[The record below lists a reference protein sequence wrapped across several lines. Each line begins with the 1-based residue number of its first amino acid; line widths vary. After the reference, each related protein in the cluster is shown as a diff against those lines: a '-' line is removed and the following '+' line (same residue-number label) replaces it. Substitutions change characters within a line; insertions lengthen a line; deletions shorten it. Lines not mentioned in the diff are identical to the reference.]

1 MNKSGIKILLLTVII
16 TVVCSVYTR
25 SVAQSKDVQFF
36 QMPENITSDDYLPG
50 EIIFKL
56 KEEFR
61 PSEKREQPADMF
73 FQRILKNLKASE
85 TKKLFPKHTPPEKSL
100 HASGQPYTDLS
111 LIYST
116 FIPDDVSLE
125 KAISNLYA
133 SGMVEYAQPRYLPE
147 LLYEPDDPFTGSQ
160 YYLQNIRAFEAWAIE
175 KGDTNIVI
183 AITDTGIDLL
193 HPDLIDAIAYNYDDP
208 TNGEDSDN
216 DGYIDNFH
224 GWDMGENNNSPQYN
238 VNAHGVHVS
247 GIAGASTDNGTGMAG
262 VGFNSRILPVK
273 ISNADGRLVK
283 AYEGIV
289 YAADQGAD
297 VINCSW
303 GGFVSPG
310 QFGQDIINYAVF
322 NRDAVVIAAAGNSNN
337 QARMYPASFANSISV
352 AATNSQDVKWDGSSY
367 GNLVDLSAP
376 GAGIFSTW
384 KNGSYITSSGTS
396 MAAPVVAG
404 AAALLRSYYPGYSA
418 LQIAA
423 QLKVTTD
430 LIDTI
435 PENQDYAGLLGNGRL
450 NILRALTENDHPYL
464 MLSQFEYPG
473 EYYQLFNPGETFT
486 LGARFINLLSATQ
499 NITAKISTTSQHIEI
514 LSDEALLGTIEHMET
529 VDNFEEPFVLR
540 IEQNI
545 PPSHEADFTISFFTE
560 NGAFAGRQNFSM
572 TFNLDYVTIDN
583 NQIQTTINSKG
594 NIGFNYPDYNQGVGF
609 LYSNTNQNRTL
620 IKSAGFMAGISTAK
634 VVDNIYGAAE
644 DSFSNLLY
652 PHENAR
658 ILDDPLYGDIHI
670 SGIFSDTLAGISRA
684 GIKVYYDIYAFSEA
698 PLDKFMILEYNI
710 VNISGENLPGFYAGF
725 FADWSLRDFRNHR
738 AAFDAENKLGYAFSA
753 NGGNYTGIQLLSHD
767 NINHYAFDNQGFG
780 GSIRINNGFTSFDKY
795 TALRTNRNSAGFFDK
810 DNDISTLV
818 SAGPFIIPDTDT
830 LHLAFALLA
839 GDHIN
844 DLQASAQLAA
854 LVYSGDNP
862 LATDYI
868 NKSVFGVH
876 TYPVPAGDY
885 MNISYLQE
893 NSSSAVEIR
902 IYDMK
907 ARLQFRRKTDN
918 PLPGKQNLQIDTSQ
932 WPEGTYIIQMIS
944 DNVVESFRVTKH

>member
-1 MNKSGIKILLLTVII
+1 MNKPGLNILLFTLILTLVF
-16 TVVCSVYTR
+16 SVQLR
-25 SVAQSKDVQFF
+25 SVAQSKDALIFR
-36 QMPENITSDDYLPG
+36 MPENITSDDYFEG

-61 PSEKREQPADMF
+61 PSEKLDQPADMF
-73 FQRILKNLKASE
+73 FESILGNLKASK
-85 TKKLFPKHTPPEKSL
+85 TKRLFPKHTAPEKSL
-100 HASGQPYTDLS
+100 HASGQPYADLS

-116 FIPDDVSLE
+116 FIPDDASLE
-125 KAISNLYA
+125 KAINSLYV
-133 SGMVEYAQPRYLPE
+133 SGIVEYAQPRYLPE

-160 YYLQNIRAFEAWAIE
+160 YYLQNIHAFEAWAIE
-175 KGDTNIVI
+175 QGDTNIVI

-193 HPDLIDAIAYNYDDP
+193 HPDLINAIAYNYDDP
-208 TNGEDSDN
+208 INGEDTDN

-224 GWDMGENNNSPQYN
+224 GWDLGENDNNPQYN
-238 VNAHGVHVS
+238 GSAHGVHVS
-247 GIAGASTDNGTGMAG
+247 GIAGASTDNGTGIAG

-273 ISNADGRLVK
+273 ISDADGRLVK

-289 YAADQGAD
+289 YAADQGAQI
-297 VINCSW
+297 INCSW
-303 GGFVSPG
+303 GGFISPG

-322 NRDAVVIAAAGNSNN
+322 NRNAVVIAAAGNSNN
-337 QARMYPASFANSISV
+337 QARMYPASYANSISV
-352 AATNSQDVKWDGSSY
+352 AATNSQDIKWNDSSY
-367 GNLVDLSAP
+367 GNLIDLSAP

-384 KNGSYITSSGTS
+384 TNGSYITSSGTS
-396 MAAPVVAG
+396 MAAPAVAG
-404 AAALLRSYYPGYSA
+404 AAALLRSYYPDYSA

-430 LIDTI
+430 IIDTI
-435 PENQDYAGLLGNGRL
+435 PENETYAGLLGAGRL
-450 NILRALTENDHPYL
+450 NIMRALTENDHPYL
-464 MLSQFEYPG
+464 MLSQFEYPE
-473 EYYQLFNPGETFT
+473 EYYRLFNPGETFN
-486 LGARFINLLSATQ
+486 LGARFINLLATTQ
-499 NITAKISTTSQHIEI
+499 NITAKISTTSQYIEI

-529 VDNFEEPFVLR
+529 VDNFEEPFLLQ
-540 IEQNI
+540 IQQNM
-545 PPSHEADFTISFFTE
+545 PPSREVDFIISFFTE
-560 NGAFAGRQNFSM
+560 NGTFAGRQNFSM

-594 NIGFNYPDYNQGVGF
+594 NIGYNYPDYNQGVGF

-634 VVDNIYGAAE
+634 VVDNIYGAVE

-670 SGIFSDTLAGISRA
+670 SGIFSDTLAGMSRA
-684 GIKVYYDIYAFSEA
+684 GIKVYYDIYAFSET

-725 FADWSLRDFRNHR
+725 FADWSLQDIRNHR
-738 AAFDAENKLGYAFSA
+738 AAFDADNKLGYAFSA
-753 NGGNYTGIQLLSHD
+753 NGGHYTGIQLLSHD

-795 TALRTNRNSAGFFDK
+795 TALRTNRNNAGFFDK

-818 SAGPFIIPDTDT
+818 SAGPFIIPNPDT
-830 LHLAFALLA
+830 LHIAFALLA

-844 DLQASAQLAA
+844 DLRASAQLAA
-854 LVYSGDNP
+854 LIYNGEDP
-862 LATDYI
+862 LTTDHI
-868 NKSVFGVH
+868 NKPVFGLYA
-876 TYPVPAGDY
+876 YPVPFADY
-885 MNISYLQE
+885 MNISFLPG
-893 NSSSAVEIR
+893 NNSSAVEIR

-907 ARLQFRRKTDN
+907 ARLKFRKKIDN
-918 PLPGKQNLQIDTSQ
+918 PLSGKQNLQIDTSQ
-932 WPEGTYIIQMIS
+932 WPEGSYIIQIIN
-944 DNVVESFRVTKH
+944 DNVIESLRVTKR